1 MQREQN
7 NFIQCMHVAFWRR
20 SYNLIMKVLRDW
32 NTWGWVIRERKIFF
46 GWTKPLTVS
55 SRFPEHSP
63 IFHWSDKQIETHKLK
78 PLTALLLLCKVGW
91 WKMQIY
97 HPTLEG
103 LFDVRMRVLHLS
115 LPLPHPF
122 PESYKEGGRAV
133 RTTASKHSVCSVCAS
148 QCHD

>member
-1 MQREQN
+1 MCKEN
-7 NFIQCMHVAFWRR
+7 KITLFNACMWHSDVG
-20 SYNLIMKVLRDW
+20 LIMKVLWDW
-32 NTWGWVIRERKIFF
+32 NTWGWVIREKIIIF

-91 WKMQIY
+91 WKMQKY
-97 HPTLEG
+97 YPTLEG

-122 PESYKEGGRAV
+122 PESYKEGDRAV
-133 RTTASKHSVCSVCAS
+133 RTTAFKHSVCSVCAS